1 MIAIQKNK
9 AVGFYL
15 IVLAGVLAIASLVRY
30 VIWAPAHNAMNSIIL
45 LALIAGLAVNILLII
60 FDNDFLV
67 ILVTTLYSIALFQLF
82 VDSIGSFVDAYQG
95 IVMFGDP
102 TQVGNIASI
111 SVLIVT
117 SILTSIIA
125 GFMNRVKRV

>member
-15 IVLAGVLAIASLVRY
+15 MVLNAALAIVSIIRYAS
-30 VIWAPAHNAMNSIIL
+30 WAPAHNAMNSIIL
-45 LALIAGLAVNILLII
+45 IALIAGLAVNIILTVY
-60 FDNDFLV
+60 DNDFLV

-102 TQVGNIASI
+102 TQVGRIVSI
-111 SVLIVT
+111 SVLIAM
-117 SILTSIIA
+117 SILISVIA
-125 GFMNRVKRV
+125 GFMGRVKAH